1 MNKALIKM
9 CSAACDS
16 RKSRFNK
23 DKEASRLLSSLEIKK
38 PLSKIS
44 LVGHILF

>member
-1 MNKALIKM
+1 M
-9 CSAACDS
+9 CSAACNS

-23 DKEASRLLSSLEIKK
+23 DEKASRLLSSLEIRK

-44 LVGHILF
+44 LVGHLLF